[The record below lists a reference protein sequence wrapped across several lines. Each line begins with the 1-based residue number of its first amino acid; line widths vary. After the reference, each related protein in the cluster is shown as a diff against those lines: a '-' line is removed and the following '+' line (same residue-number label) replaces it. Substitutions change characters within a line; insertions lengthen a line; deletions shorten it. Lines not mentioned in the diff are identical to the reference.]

1 MPDAVVVHCGPGE
14 ARSANIRLDVDAPE
28 GSKERVSLRIDHITR
43 RMASSVP
50 PRLVDLLEIA
60 AYVYSADQL
69 ATRGGDKMVAMGRDW
84 RRDFR
89 FLIPVRDLAFWRQR
103 IVADQLVRTL
113 SFLSDDYYRFDF
125 RDAERARSVEDYL
138 DFEADG
144 PPAGF
149 QPDGVALFSGGLDS
163 LAGVAATLLQGEKR
177 LALVSHYASTKI
189 QSRQT
194 QLASAI
200 AAKGA
205 AGRFMHVGIRVTR
218 GQEEPRDFTQRTRSF
233 LFASLAFVVAWL
245 FRKDRITFFENGVTS
260 VNLPLAE
267 HVLGSRATRT
277 THPRVLSNLGQLFS
291 TIADSP
297 IDIVNT
303 FFWLTK
309 TEVVQRLAAAG
320 AEDLIGRSFSCSHT
334 RLVAI
339 TGQHC
344 GVCTQCLERRF
355 AVLAS
360 GLADH
365 DPADNYQVDLL
376 EGERTD
382 RKGLTLAECYV
393 LAASRY
399 AEMTETAFVAKYGG
413 LSRVL
418 PHLHGNMVEN
428 TSKLYELHRR
438 HGSSVRGVIDGA
450 FATMTVRKASSLPKS
465 CLLTLVHSPYGSPA
479 VRADLTE
486 DEATAAEQAQRQA
499 HAAQAG
505 PIAVYFDRDAE
516 AAVFGPTVRMSGVA
530 YALLSVL
537 ADQRLEDH
545 ASRRPTRLFASISA
559 AALADKLGLTEESLR
574 QQILRVRHALR
585 RKFAEAF
592 DIALGTNDV
601 IENCARSGYR
611 LASGVAIRSSA
622 EPVTADVTMIGQ
634 MSRSDRKDRG
644 IRPSERR

>member
-1 MPDAVVVHCGPGE
+1 MPEALVVDCGPGE
-14 ARSANIRLDVDAPE
+14 ARRSNLRLDVNAPE

-43 RMASSVP
+43 RMASNIP

-89 FLIPVRDLAFWRQR
+89 FLVPVRDLDFWRQR
-103 IVADQLVRTL
+103 GVTEQLVRSL

-125 RDAERARSVEDYL
+125 REAVRARSVEDYL

-163 LAGVAATLLQGEKR
+163 LAGVAATLLHGESR

-194 QLASAI
+194 ELATAI

-277 THPRVLSNLGQLFS
+277 THPRVLSNLGQFFS
-291 TIADSP
+291 TIAGSAN
-297 IDIVNT
+297 DIVNP

-320 AEDLIGRSFSCSHT
+320 AENLIGRSFSCSHT

-339 TGQHC
+339 TGRHC

-382 RKGLTLAECYV
+382 PKGLTLAECYV

-399 AEMTETAFVAKYGG
+399 AEMTETAFLAKYGG

-418 PHLHGNMVEN
+418 PHLQGDMAQNA
-428 TSKLYELHRR
+428 TKLYELHRR
-438 HGSSVRGVIDGA
+438 HGSSVRGVIDRA
-450 FATMTVRKASSLPKS
+450 FATMTVSKASSLPKS
-465 CLLTLVHSPYGSPA
+465 CLLTLVHAPYGSPA
-479 VRADLTE
+479 IRADPIE
-486 DEATAAEQAQRQA
+486 VEPTAAEQAQRQG
-499 HAAQAG
+499 HAASVER
-505 PIAVYFDRDAE
+505 IAVYFDRDAK

-530 YALLSVL
+530 YALLSAL
-537 ADQRLEDH
+537 ADQRFEDH
-545 ASRRPTRLFASISA
+545 TRRRPTRLFASISA
-559 AALADKLGLTEESLR
+559 AALSERLGLTEESLR
-574 QQILRVRHALR
+574 QQVLRVRHALR
-585 RKFAEAF
+585 RKFSEAF
-592 DIALGTNDV
+592 DIALGANDV
-601 IENCARSGYR
+601 IENCPRSGYR

-622 EPVTADVTMIGQ
+622 DPIAPNVTMIGK

-644 IRPSERR
+644 IRPSEHR